1 MTRPLAAGPWVLL
14 LGALGAPFAAAQE
27 PAPYDALAGTAW
39 AQGERV
45 RLEVR
50 LEERGRHAMGDAIRE
65 VHTVTAATLR
75 LSVSEVSEQGRL
87 RAAELRVERFTQRRG
102 AGEETGAEPVTV
114 RLACAAGPSARL
126 QVQPP
131 AAGAP
136 PLARPVAVLLAEVAG
151 WLDPALDEALLPGR
165 PAPSGTEWRPTPQV
179 LARAFVPAG
188 GDVEAGPA
196 EEGLTLRLT
205 LEGDAVR
212 VEGRGPLPLRTL
224 PGARG
229 ARLEGQPE
237 STLELRAEWPRAR
250 CPSRGGELEVTWRF
264 QGAALNR
271 LPDGKEQRI
280 TASLVRG
287 LKLAIA
293 PE

>member
-1 MTRPLAAGPWVLL
+1 MPGQLARAGRLL
-14 LGALGAPFAAAQE
+14 LIAGLSAPFAAAQE
-27 PAPYDALAGTAW
+27 PAPYDPVAGTAW
-39 AQGERV
+39 TQGERV
-45 RLEVR
+45 RLEVSQ
-50 LEERGRHAMGDAIRE
+50 EERGRHAMGDAVRE
-65 VHTVTAATLR
+65 VQTVTAATLH
-75 LSVSEVSEQGRL
+75 LSVSEVGEHGRL

-102 AGEETGAEPVTV
+102 AGEEVGVEPVTV
-114 RLACAAGPSARL
+114 RLVCAAGPEGRL
-126 QVQPP
+126 GVQPP

-136 PLARPVAVLLAEVAG
+136 PLARPLALLLSEVAG
-151 WLDPALDEALLPGR
+151 WLDPALDGALLQGQPMH
-165 PAPSGTEWRPTPQV
+165 AGTEWRPAPEA

-196 EEGLTLRLT
+196 EESLTLRLT
-205 LEGDAVR
+205 IEGDAVR

-229 ARLEGQPE
+229 ARVDGPLE

-250 CPSRGGELEVTWRF
+250 CPSRGGKLEATYRF

-280 TASLVRG
+280 TASQVRG